1 MWIEIDEDYLMYLR
15 DNGDP
20 RVPQQNYGKN
30 KFKPFFK
37 LFSLGEIVY
46 VTSVTS
52 PKEKYKYFKE
62 DLDFTK
68 LKDKDKQ
75 LIGVVHT
82 NFMFPVLEKNIRSLT
97 DAEIIHILGG
107 DTNDKNNYVSR
118 SLERLKKYETLIRQ
132 RKVYDKAV
140 KHYLNFENKKLRQDI
155 HNRTLD
161 FELLEEKLV
170 KYEFDKVFK
179 DNDVEVLL
187 SMTINTIFV
196 DIDDTRYTIS
206 HTDLYDLESLKEV
219 HENEPDY
226 EYTRFQD
233 YVDYDI

>member
-68 LKDKDKQ
+68 CLCQVKITPP
-75 LIGVVHT
+75 L
-82 NFMFPVLEKNIRSLT
+82 P
-97 DAEIIHILGG
+97 
-107 DTNDKNNYVSR
+107 
-118 SLERLKKYETLIRQ
+118 LKKGPQ
-132 RKVYDKAV
+132 NCQK
-140 KHYLNFENKKLRQDI
+140 
-155 HNRTLD
+155 
-161 FELLEEKLV
+161 ELLSIARN
-170 KYEFDKVFK
+170 FFC
-179 DNDVEVLL
+179 
-187 SMTINTIFV
+187 MF
-196 DIDDTRYTIS
+196 
-206 HTDLYDLESLKEV
+206 
-219 HENEPDY
+219 
-226 EYTRFQD
+226 
-233 YVDYDI
+233 